1 MCKQQANFFWAC
13 LTNLTLLS
21 LTLPGKLPP
30 KCTTDRADTT
40 TWP

>member
-1 MCKQQANFFWAC
+1 MCKQQANFFSAR
-13 LTNLTLLS
+13 LTKLTLLS

-30 KCTTDRADTT
+30 KWSANRADTT